1 MTFANESILL
11 TQVSIG
17 DEKAFNKLH
26 DFYRPSIYRFI
37 YKFIKSTELSNDI
50 CQEVFMKLW
59 EDRSVIQEINSF
71 KSYLF
76 TITKNHT
83 FNCLKRAAVEDRI
96 KGEVLKSYHTSKNDT
111 EDVLLAKEY
120 QQFLQTILDTLPPQS
135 RTVFKLCRQQ
145 EKSYEEAAQILGV
158 SSNAIKKHMVK
169 SMKVIRFAVEKDMG
183 IAFSVFIDVLVQ
195 SGDLLLET
203 I

>member
-1 MTFANESILL
+1 MTFANENMLL
-11 TQVSIG
+11 NQVAIG

-37 YKFIKSTELSNDI
+37 YKFIKSAELSNDI

-59 EDRSVIQEINSF
+59 EERSVIQEINSF

-96 KGEVLKSYHTSKNDT
+96 KGEVLKSYSVSKNDT
-111 EDVLLAKEY
+111 EDVLLVKEY
-120 QQFLQTILDTLPPQS
+120 QQFLQAVLDTLPPQS
-135 RTVFKLCRQQ
+135 RAVFKLCRQQ

-158 SSNAIKKHMVK
+158 SSSAIKKHMVR
-169 SMKVIRFAVEKDMG
+169 SMKVIKFAVEKDMG
-183 IAFSVFIDVLVQ
+183 IAFSIFIELVAQ
-195 SGDLLLET
+195 SGNMLLEV